1 MGTTPTNNV
10 NRWST
15 EAAKKSWKQEELYS
29 LLQKKE
35 SLQMEHDVFRNDGRE
50 KTIRFNR
57 QPIIPKINHNE

>member
-1 MGTTPTNNV
+1 MID
-10 NRWST
+10 RSS
-15 EAAKKSWKQEELYS
+15 KKILKTGRTVLI
-29 LLQKKE
+29 LQKKE